1 MKIITRDIIAPMLTA
16 PQTHLHDKK
25 YSTFIPFEIY
35 PDLLDRVNH
44 PTEVQERFDAVKSNY
59 ESYLDRKF
67 KGSLLVKAVKDCFLF
82 KIDPIIMSKLFKINR
97 RQDSQEGDQEIVKYG
112 EETKDGDQAISE
124 QLRKK
129 HVPMHMFNGKELGY
143 VIDREISD
151 RKDSFAVLRMEHLLK
166 GPDGTFNEP
175 LQITEFLEESPRKKR
190 KTKLGFNEI
199 YVINLKRRPDRKN
212 RSIAALNELNLS
224 HKLVEAVDG
233 KTMKEDIL
241 KDLGINLLPSYRDP
255 YSGRFMNYGE
265 IGCFL
270 SHYNI
275 WKEAVEKNY
284 ERIIILEDDARFEM
298 NFKSTFKHIMNQISA
313 KGIEWDLIFLG
324 RKIMRPKE
332 ESWNYDVDFK
342 RGFGL
347 RNPSFSHWTIAY
359 ALSLSGAKKLLN
371 SEPLLNMIPIDEYLP
386 LMYNKPSK

>member
-1 MKIITRDIIAPMLTA
+1 LNIITRDVIAPMLTA

-25 YSTFIPFEIY
+25 YSTFRPFEIY
-35 PDLLDRVNH
+35 PDLLNRIDH
-44 PTEVQERFDAVKSNY
+44 PIVQKRFDAVKSNY

-82 KIDPIIMSKLFKINR
+82 KIDQTILKKLFKMNKQTLKG
-97 RQDSQEGDQEIVKYG
+97 QDADE
-112 EETKDGDQAISE
+112 AICE
-124 QLRKK
+124 QLIKEQ
-129 HVPMHMFNGKELGY
+129 VPMHLFNGKELGY
-143 VIDREISD
+143 VIDKEISD

-166 GPDGTFNEP
+166 GSDGTFNEP
-175 LQITEFLEESPRKKR
+175 LPITEFLEESSRKKR

-212 RSIAALNELNLS
+212 RSVAALNELNLS

-241 KDLGINLLPSYRDP
+241 KELGIRLMPSYRDP
-255 YSGRFMNYGE
+255 HSGRFMNYGE

-275 WKEAVEKNY
+275 WKEAVENNY
-284 ERIIILEDDARFEM
+284 EKIIILEDDARFEM
-298 NFKSTFKHIMNQISA
+298 NFKSTFKGVMNQISA
-313 KGIEWDLIFLG
+313 KGIEWDLIYLG
-324 RKIMRPKE
+324 RKIMRSNE
-332 ESWNYDVDFK
+332 ESWNYEVDFK
-342 RGFGL
+342 KGFGL

-359 ALSLSGAKKLLN
+359 ALSLSGAKKLIN